1 MLSRAKGYE
10 THVPLHLWNARNGVP
25 RSIPVGNDPQAK
37 GKVTGEMAP
46 ENQFFSTSKAGAV
59 VGSLG
64 PFRNY
69 LAVTGW
75 AMMTYLFKCMLKTG
89 YCIYY
94 IWDLFL

>member
-46 ENQFFSTSKAGAV
+46 ENQFFSTSKAGTV
-59 VGSLG
+59 VVQDREKEVLKNG
-64 PFRNY
+64 
-69 LAVTGW
+69 TGNRW
-75 AMMTYLFKCMLKTG
+75 EM
-89 YCIYY
+89 
-94 IWDLFL
+94 

>member
-1 MLSRAKGYE
+1 MLSRARGYE
-10 THVPLHLWNARNGVP
+10 THVHLHPRNARNGVP
-25 RSIPVGNDPQAK
+25 WSLPVGNDPQAK
-37 GKVTGEMAP
+37 GKVTGEMIP
-46 ENQFFSTSKAGAV
+46 ENQFFLTSKAGAA

-75 AMMTYLFKCMLKTG
+75 AMMTYLFKCTLKTG

-94 IWDLFL
+94 IRDLFL